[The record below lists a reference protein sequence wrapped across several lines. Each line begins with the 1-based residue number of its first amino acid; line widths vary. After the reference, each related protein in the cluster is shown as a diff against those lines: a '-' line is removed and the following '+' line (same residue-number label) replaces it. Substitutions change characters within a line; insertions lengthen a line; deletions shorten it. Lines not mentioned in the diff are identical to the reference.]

1 MIQLTLSALLV
12 GVFPR
17 AQQQR
22 RLINGRKTAKSLA
35 EHDGCGHQLGHCDGI
50 YQPRVNRR
58 GTCSDQSKEQSQSSE
73 WRFELDGIP
82 MLAGASETGYG
93 EIRVTVAAWST
104 EQAQQSIHSV
114 VSRYKLL
121 DWIGD
126 AYAQGWLER
135 QDGKYLQPSYRPELS
150 CRPERLTTI
159 AALNVEPQGYRDK
172 GPFRH

>member
-1 MIQLTLSALLV
+1 MAGKRQKAWRNMMV
-12 GVFPR
+12 
-17 AQQQR
+17 AA
-22 RLINGRKTAKSLA
+22 INSGIEMGHISLA
-35 EHDGCGHQLGHCDGI
+35 STDEE
-50 YQPRVNRR
+50 RVRIR
-58 GTCSDQSKEQSQSSE
+58 SKEQSQSSE

-93 EIRVTVAAWST
+93 EIRVTVAAWPT

-172 GPFRH
+172 RPFRL